1 MATSKHI
8 RGYEVATLPARLVRT
23 FRSATTRRRGWAAS
37 SPLPLL
43 SGRRL
48 MLPGLSSKIHLWEV
62 SDVYVLSIM
71 QESVAKVMEDS
82 FVLKGLSEYRRS
94 GSNRHGAL
102 APPDFESGASTNSAT
117 PACRTATLYQ
127 CTQPVRHQ
135 RRMDRFYGTRRGPS
149 YGRRRVR
156 SLSRCARH
164 TREMAN
170 IPGKCK

>member
-102 APPDFESGASTNSAT
+102 APPDFESENPRPGASYYVLGCSVGMPKTWLLWSGVSF
-117 PACRTATLYQ
+117 CI
-127 CTQPVRHQ
+127 QPRSSVYCCHIAARRH
-135 RRMDRFYGTRRGPS
+135 D
-149 YGRRRVR
+149 V
-156 SLSRCARH
+156 
-164 TREMAN
+164 
-170 IPGKCK
+170 

>member
-102 APPDFESGASTNSAT
+102 APPDFESSEPSPGASYCVA
-117 PACRTATLYQ
+117 ACGLDKGETRDQVQRGSFCVQLRSNVYCCRIAAR
-127 CTQPVRHQ
+127 RHDVEIQ
-135 RRMDRFYGTRRGPS
+135 
-149 YGRRRVR
+149 
-156 SLSRCARH
+156 H
-164 TREMAN
+164 
-170 IPGKCK
+170 

>member
-127 CTQPVRHQ
+127 CTQPVRRQ
-135 RRMDRFYGTRRGPS
+135 RRIRQWTGLMVLEVVPATVVAGRDR
-149 YGRRRVR
+149 
-156 SLSRCARH
+156 
-164 TREMAN
+164 
-170 IPGKCK
+170 